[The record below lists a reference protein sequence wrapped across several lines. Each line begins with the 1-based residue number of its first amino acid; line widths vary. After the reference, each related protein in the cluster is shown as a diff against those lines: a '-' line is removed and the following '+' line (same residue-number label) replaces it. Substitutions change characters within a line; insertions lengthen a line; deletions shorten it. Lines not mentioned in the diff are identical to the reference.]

1 MSQIYLSCHVL
12 DFRRKFSSNFISFL
26 FFSRDTL
33 PLNVLL
39 VLLFCFIQWL
49 SVLHALCIISCQL
62 LTYRDLSW
70 KLLTVLE
77 VYKEFMVWYLFLL
90 KAILLTVCTL
100 GLSVLHQREPQ
111 WQWPVLFFA
120 TDWFSNQNQGQ
131 YSFKTNTHIYIDLIR
146 PKKPDRLF
154 GNSFLLEIPHE
165 IQFPC
170 HLKPCLLLFT
180 CL

>member
-1 MSQIYLSCHVL
+1 MVVRLFKLRYLFLVLFTVNVTHARKYQKLFCVMSQIYLSCHVL
-12 DFRRKFSSNFISFL
+12 DFRRKFSSNFFSFL
-26 FFSRDTL
+26 FFSIDTL

-49 SVLHALCIISCQL
+49 SVLHALCITSCQL

-77 VYKEFMVWYLFLL
+77 VYKKFKVWYLFLL

-120 TDWFSNQNQGQ
+120 TDWFSN
-131 YSFKTNTHIYIDLIR
+131 
-146 PKKPDRLF
+146 
-154 GNSFLLEIPHE
+154 
-165 IQFPC
+165 
-170 HLKPCLLLFT
+170 
-180 CL
+180 

>member
-1 MSQIYLSCHVL
+1 MVVRLFKLRY
-12 DFRRKFSSNFISFL
+12 L
-26 FFSRDTL
+26 FFSFVYSKCDTREKVSKTVLCNESDLSFLSRTGLSQKVFFKLLFFLVFSIDTL

-49 SVLHALCIISCQL
+49 SVLHALCITSCQL

-77 VYKEFMVWYLFLL
+77 VYKKFKVWYLFLL

-120 TDWFSNQNQGQ
+120 TDWFSN
-131 YSFKTNTHIYIDLIR
+131 
-146 PKKPDRLF
+146 
-154 GNSFLLEIPHE
+154 
-165 IQFPC
+165 
-170 HLKPCLLLFT
+170 
-180 CL
+180 